1 MRIIVAG
8 ALGEVGRTVG
18 AALGELGHSVVG
30 VSSRAPLDESPEIA
44 SLVASV
50 DLIRSGEI
58 DLVVNCSGRGDRRLG
73 ERTGQEATDALA
85 AAVAAAG
92 IPGVLLSTTRVLE
105 GYDVDYDEDA
115 PPRALTPYAQANAAN
130 EDAWL
135 GSAGSR
141 AHVVRITNYFA
152 PPGQFSSPQSLLL
165 PWSLVT
171 EALASGEIGI
181 RSGPSLAK
189 GFVSAGDVARAV
201 LVVAASSDAPAVC
214 ATVPGSSFTLQALAD
229 VVGSAVV
236 AAGRARPSV
245 TFGPDGPVGAAC
257 RPGWLAGRGWSGA
270 LTPDA
275 IEQVITGW
283 VLRWSTAAPAADDHE
298 GR

>member
-30 VSSRAPLDESPEIA
+30 VSGRAPLAESPDIA

-85 AAVAAAG
+85 AAVAAEG

-105 GYDVDYDEDA
+105 GYNADYDEDA
-115 PPRALTPYAQANAAN
+115 PSRALTPYALANAAN

-152 PPGQFSSPQSLLL
+152 PPGQFDSPQSLLL

-171 EALASGEIGI
+171 EALASGQIGI

-189 GFVSAGDVARAV
+189 EFVSAGDVARAV

-214 ATVPGSSFTLQALAD
+214 ATVPGSSFTLRELAD
-229 VVGSAVV
+229 VVRWAVV
-236 AAGRARPSV
+236 AAGHARPGV
-245 TFGPDGPVGAAC
+245 TFGPDGPAAAAC
-257 RPGWLAGRGWSGA
+257 LPGWLAARGWSGA
-270 LTPDA
+270 LTSDEIGRA
-275 IEQVITGW
+275 ITGW
-283 VLRWSTAAPAADDHE
+283 VLS
-298 GR
+298 